1 MRANSFPLKSLGDK
15 QKMSIAYL
23 VNNLFNFYFWIV
35 LVRIFLT
42 WFPGINWYN
51 QPFKTLAIIGDIVLN
66 PFRKIIPPMGGLDF
80 SPIIA
85 LLFLQFVQFCVVRLL
100 LILGL

>member
-1 MRANSFPLKSLGDK
+1 
-15 QKMSIAYL
+15 MSIAVL
-23 VNNLFNFYFWIV
+23 VNDILNLYFWIII
-35 LVRIFLT
+35 VRIFLT
-42 WFPGINWYN
+42 WIPSINWYS
-51 QPFKTLAIIGDIVLN
+51 QPFKTLALISDVVLN

-85 LLFLQFVQFCVVRLL
+85 LLFLQFVQFAIVRML

>member
-1 MRANSFPLKSLGDK
+1 
-15 QKMSIAYL
+15 MSIAAL
-23 VNNLFNFYFWIV
+23 VNDILNLYFWVII
-35 LVRIFLT
+35 VRIFLT
-42 WFPGINWYN
+42 WIPSIDWYS
-51 QPFKTLAIIGDIVLN
+51 QPFRALAMVSDIVLN

-85 LLFLQFVQFCVVRLL
+85 LLFLQFVQFAIVRML